1 MGQLQ
6 LGWLYTIYIPLCC
19 LLRIGLT
26 FFSSEN
32 VRRYIERR
40 PCRSVARSL
49 VLYTPRKEKLGY
61 NLRNARPGKSFLVSF
76 FYSSLL
82 CSSIIQSQHSQSAQN
97 HRAGAKKKWTLGKT
111 LLRRRSSFHHAIFF
125 SLGEIRIGSEMG
137 GQRGK
142 ETIKFDWS
150 TTSQL
155 PLVLKWGTRIFYF
168 IFSFNSAWAHSLSF
182 LRALVLQSFLSFAL
196 LLCDCDCQQLPSS
209 RVRIQLFR
217 NRNLKIETGRQT

>member
-6 LGWLYTIYIPLCC
+6 LGWLYTIYIPLSC

-61 NLRNARPGKSFLVSF
+61 NLRNTQPGKSFLVSF
-76 FYSSLL
+76 FILL
-82 CSSIIQSQHSQSAQN
+82 FYVLLLFNRNILNQLKI
-97 HRAGAKKKWTLGKT
+97 AGRELKKRTLGKT